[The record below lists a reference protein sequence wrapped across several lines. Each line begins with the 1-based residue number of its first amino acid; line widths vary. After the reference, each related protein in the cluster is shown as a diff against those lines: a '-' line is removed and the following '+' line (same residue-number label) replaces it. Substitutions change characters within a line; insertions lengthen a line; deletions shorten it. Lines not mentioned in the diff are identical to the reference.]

1 MKYIY
6 SDKRYIPGNT
16 FSYNFAGGG
25 LYIKKKKPANTSH
38 EKTTKY

>member
-6 SDKRYIPGNT
+6 SGKRYIPGNT
-16 FSYNFAGGG
+16 FSYNIAGGD
-25 LYIKKKKPANTSH
+25 LYIKKKKSANTSH